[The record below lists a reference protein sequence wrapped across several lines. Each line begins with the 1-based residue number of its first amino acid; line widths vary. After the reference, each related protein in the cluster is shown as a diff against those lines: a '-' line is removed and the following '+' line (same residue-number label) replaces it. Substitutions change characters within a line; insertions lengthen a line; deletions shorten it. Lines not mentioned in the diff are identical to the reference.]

1 MIQNILTR
9 SFPAGAGLL
18 LAACATVPS
27 GMASSDAPAIAPVLD
42 RPDAVDNQ
50 TFARPLEARVSHV
63 DLDLDLDR
71 ATRQDRLRTLL
82 AELHLTPLAQA
93 PAHTLSGGERRRA
106 EITRALVV
114 SPRFILLDEPFAGI
128 DPIAVTEI
136 QSIIFHL
143 KERGIGVLV
152 TDHNVRETLRITDR
166 AYIVHNGVLFRKGTP
181 ASLAADADV
190 RRIYLGADF
199 RLD

>member
-63 DLDLDLDR
+63 DLDLDLDF
-71 ATRQDRLRTLL
+71 ARQTVAGTSMLDIVAKPGVDTVILDDDGLDITAITDAAGRPL
-82 AELHLTPLAQA
+82 AYTVGQRVEGKGAPLTIRMGAAREITVRYSAKDADAMQWLTPEQ
-93 PAHTLSGGERRRA
+93 TEGGEQ
-106 EITRALVV
+106 
-114 SPRFILLDEPFAGI
+114 PFLL
-128 DPIAVTEI
+128 
-136 QSIIFHL
+136 
-143 KERGIGVLV
+143 
-152 TDHNVRETLRITDR
+152 
-166 AYIVHNGVLFRKGTP
+166 
-181 ASLAADADV
+181 
-190 RRIYLGADF
+190 
-199 RLD
+199 